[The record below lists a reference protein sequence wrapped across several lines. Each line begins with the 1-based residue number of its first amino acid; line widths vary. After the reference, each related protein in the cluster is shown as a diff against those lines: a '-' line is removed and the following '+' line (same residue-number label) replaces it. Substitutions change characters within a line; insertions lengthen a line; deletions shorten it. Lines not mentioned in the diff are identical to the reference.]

1 MLRSVCAS
9 HDWINRYII
18 IKCQIWLGGSTCQKF
33 PVQIELFLV
42 PNKHVRVLLPRAAA
56 VHNAVSIFRPVKS
69 YETCHEMATSIK
81 LCAQNSAICL
91 LCAKEFGQ
99 NLRNA
104 GRRKILNASGQPHP
118 EFTCLCEVLQVDIAT
133 DCLTQSYLCRQC
145 FDSLAKL
152 QPY

>member
-1 MLRSVCAS
+1 
-9 HDWINRYII
+9 
-18 IKCQIWLGGSTCQKF
+18 
-33 PVQIELFLV
+33 
-42 PNKHVRVLLPRAAA
+42 
-56 VHNAVSIFRPVKS
+56 
-69 YETCHEMATSIK
+69 MATSIK

-152 QPY
+152 QSYKIKVKDIIVDLKSKATNGPLTKCKRTRVHTPVKLNVLVT